1 MCCLPSAECKYG
13 ANGRFFNLASTTH
26 GDGISLFVLDCW
38 WQFLKTTAEDFSTIL
53 LQRLV
58 PANMNDIDMQGDPLR
73 ALKDARLLQRIADN
87 TFSLAIVLADK
98 TKPSLEEFADE
109 EQWTALEDRMKQRE
123 AACSQFF
130 AAELKEHNPQLAEA
144 GQHQFPVIHY
154 FTRESLGLLAA
165 LQQDELPP
173 DHELFHGKNREDVIT
188 KLLTRTRAP
197 ALYKALLAVCQ

>member
-1 MCCLPSAECKYG
+1 MS
-13 ANGRFFNLASTTH
+13 S
-26 GDGISLFVLDCW
+26 
-38 WQFLKTTAEDFSTIL
+38 
-53 LQRLV
+53 LV
-58 PANMNDIDMQGDPLR
+58 PANMGTVDMQGDPLR

-98 TKPSLEEFADE
+98 SKPCVEEFADE
-109 EQWTALEDRMKQRE
+109 EEWTALESRIKQRE

-130 AAELKEHNPQLAEA
+130 AAELREHNPQLADA

-165 LQQDELPP
+165 LQQDKLPL
-173 DHELFHGKNREDVIT
+173 DHLLFHGKDRKDVIA
-188 KLLTRTRAP
+188 KLLLRTGAP